1 MKIIL
6 IRSDGRGVVK
16 ALGLVS
22 AAILLSVSVGNVKKE
37 ELVMCVYVSAA
48 LAGGSLSI
56 AFIVNGLPAHLD
68 DADTFM
74 KRPFCSLSAWIL
86 PACAR
91 RLLLD
96 LVASLPSCDIP
107 SVRLRRRFVRV
118 DVDGDWDAGAAA
130 ASGVPVSA

>member
-48 LAGGSLSI
+48 LAGG
-56 AFIVNGLPAHLD
+56 
-68 DADTFM
+68 
-74 KRPFCSLSAWIL
+74 
-86 PACAR
+86 
-91 RLLLD
+91 
-96 LVASLPSCDIP
+96 
-107 SVRLRRRFVRV
+107 
-118 DVDGDWDAGAAA
+118 
-130 ASGVPVSA
+130 